1 MLLSVIIGG
10 ITCLFMIAGVLFFPV
25 IKIKNLKI
33 DSYWVIA
40 SVGALIL
47 IISGGIDLRFLGAE
61 LVKNSSVNPLKIL
74 TLFISMTLISL
85 FLDEVGFFRFLACKT
100 LKLANNSQLKL
111 FVGLYLTVSFL
122 TVFTSNDIIILT
134 FTPFICYFSKNAK
147 INPIPYLVTEF
158 VAANTMS
165 MTLIIGN
172 PTNIYIATAH
182 GVNFLEYFK
191 VMLLPTVA
199 SAVVSFIVLY
209 LVFGR
214 ELKKP
219 AAGTEHTENITDK
232 TLFAIGISI
241 LAVCTVLLAIGSYIG
256 LEMWIVSLVAA
267 LSLFVSAFTVCA
279 VKRKKPSECG
289 RCLARAPWQLI
300 PFVLSMFTIVLAL
313 KSCGLTEKISEFLGG
328 DLTVFK
334 YGALSFLSA
343 NVINNIPMSVLFC
356 SIIEQLSGAARTGA
370 VYAAIVGSNLGA
382 ILTPIGALA
391 GIMWSA
397 LLKKHEVKFSYLQF
411 IKYGIIVSVPSLV
424 ASLAVLSLLV

>member
-219 AAGTEHTENITDK
+219 AAGTEH
-232 TLFAIGISI
+232 
-241 LAVCTVLLAIGSYIG
+241 
-256 LEMWIVSLVAA
+256 
-267 LSLFVSAFTVCA
+267 
-279 VKRKKPSECG
+279 
-289 RCLARAPWQLI
+289 
-300 PFVLSMFTIVLAL
+300 
-313 KSCGLTEKISEFLGG
+313 
-328 DLTVFK
+328 
-334 YGALSFLSA
+334 
-343 NVINNIPMSVLFC
+343 
-356 SIIEQLSGAARTGA
+356 
-370 VYAAIVGSNLGA
+370 
-382 ILTPIGALA
+382 
-391 GIMWSA
+391 
-397 LLKKHEVKFSYLQF
+397 
-411 IKYGIIVSVPSLV
+411 
-424 ASLAVLSLLV
+424 